1 MAIDPVKKVWL
12 VCPTSKA
19 HGLPHKLA
27 EIGLLHVASLD
38 LEGDEAREGIA
49 RLNADTRDL
58 EATIRKLS
66 ETLAVLSEFSRVV
79 RDLLSNLIPTP
90 VETTR
95 GELEAALAEIEVD
108 ELHREVKALAARR
121 AEARAAIEKA
131 EGQLAAIA
139 DFRSI
144 PATLPAEGELRWTQA
159 DLWLVPAKQARRVIE
174 HNLGPEGV
182 ILEELATLGNKAL
195 VASVGLRQE
204 AGGASTRLRDLGF
217 EPVPPPAQ
225 TTTLD
230 SYVAAIERELA
241 AAEEKLREAEARLK
255 ELGSLRHK
263 VELVLGHWE
272 EQLNTT
278 RAVEKMV
285 ATGRA
290 AIMTGFVREK
300 DLEAFQR
307 AVAEKLPEVST
318 LVQEPEG
325 QERVPVS
332 LSNARVF
339 RPAQFLVEMFGLPDY
354 RAFDP
359 TAFLM
364 ISFVVFFGTCLGD
377 AVYGLVLLAI
387 SLRLAKR
394 YRDYPGLRN
403 FFNLLAYCG
412 VSSFVVGALTGTW
425 AADVWKATYLGEG
438 NIFGRFVSALA
449 IGDPLDKPLMALGVA
464 LTMGIANQFWGITMR
479 MYRCWRAGDKWG
491 ALFDGGFWL
500 LLLPGMVLLI
510 AAFFV
515 PGLPPAVKTAGM
527 VLALVGAG
535 GLVLTQGR
543 HEKSLVG
550 KIVVGIVSLYGIVGS
565 YGCVAFIG
573 DTLSYSRLLALGLT
587 TAIVG
592 MAVNII
598 AGMLR
603 VDVAV
608 LGTVLFLVVAVPGHF
623 FNLLISSLGAFIH
636 SARLIFVEF
645 FGRFYEPGAE
655 RFTPLGAVAGRV
667 RVVDRA

>member
-1 MAIDPVKKVWL
+1 V
-12 VCPTSKA
+12 
-19 HGLPHKLA
+19 
-27 EIGLLHVASLD
+27 
-38 LEGDEAREGIA
+38 
-49 RLNADTRDL
+49 
-58 EATIRKLS
+58 
-66 ETLAVLSEFSRVV
+66 
-79 RDLLSNLIPTP
+79 
-90 VETTR
+90 
-95 GELEAALAEIEVD
+95 
-108 ELHREVKALAARR
+108 
-121 AEARAAIEKA
+121 
-131 EGQLAAIA
+131 
-139 DFRSI
+139 
-144 PATLPAEGELRWTQA
+144 
-159 DLWLVPAKQARRVIE
+159 
-174 HNLGPEGV
+174 
-182 ILEELATLGNKAL
+182 LEELATVGNKSL
-195 VASVGLRQE
+195 VAAVGLRDE
-204 AGGASTRLRDLGF
+204 ATQATTRLRDLGF
-217 EPVPPPAQ
+217 EPVPAPER

-230 SYVAAIERELA
+230 AYVAAIEHELA
-241 AAEEKLREAEARLK
+241 EQRQALDEAEARLRD
-255 ELGSLRHK
+255 LGKLRHK

-290 AIMTGFVREK
+290 AILTGYVREK
-300 DLEAFQR
+300 DVAAFER
-307 AVAEKLPEVST
+307 AAAERLPEVSV
-318 LVQEPEG
+318 LVEEPEEG
-325 QERVPVS
+325 ENVPVS
-332 LSNARVF
+332 LSNAKVF

-377 AVYGLVLLAI
+377 AVYGLVLLVIA
-387 SLRLAKR
+387 LRLAKR

-412 VSSFVVGALTGTW
+412 VSSFLVGALTGTW
-425 AADVWKATYLGEG
+425 AADLWKPTYLGEG
-438 NIFGRFVSALA
+438 NIFGRVVSALA
-449 IGDPLDKPLMALGVA
+449 IGDPLDKPLLALGVA
-464 LTMGIANQFWGITMR
+464 LAMGIANQFWGITMR

-500 LLLPGMVLLI
+500 LLLPGIVLLI

-515 PGLPPAVKTAGM
+515 PGMPSGVKKAGM
-527 VLALVGAG
+527 VLSLVGAG

-608 LGTVLFLVVAVPGHF
+608 VGAVLFAVVAIPGHF
-623 FNLLISSLGAFIH
+623 FNLLISGLGAFIH

-655 RFTPLGAVAGRV
+655 RFTPLGAAVGRV